1 MILGIGSAV
10 IYQERV
16 WTVVATS
23 AHSRFL
29 RSLDGCCSTRVDVE
43 SLKAAP

>member
-1 MILGIGSAV
+1 VILGVGSAV

-16 WTVVATS
+16 WTVIATS
-23 AHSRFL
+23 AYSRFL

-43 SLKAAP
+43 QLQEAP